1 LFGYVM
7 ESDTSAW
14 GNPGFWGTVLVAFL
28 GACALLVVA
37 RFLGLGRRA

>member
-1 LFGYVM
+1 VT

-28 GACALLVVA
+28 GACVVLVVA
-37 RFLGLGRRA
+37 RFLGFRQRV